1 MTKKIYKSYRYALR
15 PTKEQLTLLKKHFG
29 SVRYVFNHFLA
40 SKQEQYKQDKK
51 SDNYTKQAAALT
63 QLKKQADKQWL
74 KEVNSQS
81 LQTALRHLDRAFVNF
96 FNGKAKYPR
105 FKKKHAKNSFT
116 VPQFVKVVGNRLYI
130 PKFKGGIK
138 LILHRPVQGRIKHCT
153 LTQTPTGKLFVSILC
168 EVVYQVLPSSQQ
180 AVGLDLGLKDFAV
193 FSNENK
199 AANHKYLKR
208 YEQQLA
214 KAQRRLSK
222 KQKKS
227 TCLGRWFFKR
237 KIDIFLL
244 SEGTFYA
251 A

>member
-1 MTKKIYKSYRYALR
+1 M
-15 PTKEQLTLLKKHFG
+15 
-29 SVRYVFNHFLA
+29 
-40 SKQEQYKQDKK
+40 
-51 SDNYTKQAAALT
+51 
-63 QLKKQADKQWL
+63 
-74 KEVNSQS
+74 
-81 LQTALRHLDRAFVNF
+81 
-96 FNGKAKYPR
+96 
-105 FKKKHAKNSFT
+105 

-193 FSNENK
+193 FSDENK